1 MKASDWR
8 QLIDTDFPRIGP
20 TSESMRL
27 AAQENAHRMG
37 GSVRIMMG
45 KLRTAKDLERRRRE
59 AFGQ

>member
-1 MKASDWR
+1 MNTSDWR

-20 TSESMRL
+20 ASEAMRL

-37 GSVRIMMG
+37 GSVRVMMG
-45 KLRTAKDLERRRRE
+45 KLHTAKDLERRRRE